1 MNNISSILFKA
12 LKILLMII
20 AIGVV
25 VGALGFGLIAYNA
38 SSS

>member
-1 MNNISSILFKA
+1 MSSFVDLFKRS

-25 VGALGFGLIAYNA
+25 VGALGFGYIAYK
-38 SSS
+38 S

>member
-1 MNNISSILFKA
+1 MSSFVDLFKRS

-25 VGALGFGLIAYNA
+25 VGFLGFGYIAYK
-38 SSS
+38 S